1 MHIYIKGGKHMRLS
15 RAPILTSKNRLDSNE
30 MLSQQIL
37 FQSGQVKRYGAG
49 IFGKNHFLVRAQAN
63 IENLIREVLDRYDC
77 IEIALPVLQPTAL
90 WELSGRLE
98 TYRDSGELFVCYTAN
113 GDYCVAP
120 TAEEAVIEFVRDYIK
135 SYKDLPVTVYQIAL
149 KFRNEIRS
157 RGGMLRTKE
166 FTMMDAY
173 SFHVSE
179 ECLQQEYN
187 NIRKAYLEIFQKLDL
202 DVIPVGAVN
211 GQMGG
216 DFSEEFMLL
225 AEKGGE
231 TILTNED
238 NSLAFNTEILE
249 SDSASSYLKN
259 FGIHSVSQLVEKR
272 CIEVGHIFQLGQRY
286 SIPMNATVK
295 DKNNQDIPYYMGC
308 YGIGTSRTLATIC
321 EANCDEKGLYWP
333 KEIAPYRL
341 MIVYT
346 SDKKE
351 LAFQLYHTLLDSHL
365 PVIIDDRNN
374 LRLGSKIKDWEL
386 FGIPYLLI
394 IGNNTHGDCFELE
407 SRKDSS
413 KRLIS
418 LTELLKILS

>member
-1 MHIYIKGGKHMRLS
+1 MRLS
-15 RAPILTSKNRLDSNE
+15 RAPILTSKNRLKSDE

-37 FQSGQVKRYGAG
+37 FQSGQIKRYGAG

-63 IENLIREVLDRYDC
+63 IENLIREVLDKYDC
-77 IEIALPVLQPTAL
+77 IEIALPIIQPIAL

-98 TYRDSGELFVCYTAN
+98 TYRSSGELFICYTDN
-113 GDYCVAP
+113 GDFCVAP

-173 SFHVSE
+173 SFHASE

-187 NIRKAYLEIFQKLDL
+187 NIRKAYLEIFQKLNL
-202 DVIPVGAVN
+202 NVIPVGALN

-216 DFSEEFMLL
+216 DFSEEFMFLC
-225 AEKGGE
+225 EKGGE
-231 TILTNED
+231 TILTTED
-238 NSLAFNTEILE
+238 NSLAFNAEILE
-249 SDSASSYLKN
+249 LENASSYLKK
-259 FGIHSVSQLVEKR
+259 FGIHDTSQLIKKR

-286 SIPMNATVK
+286 TIPMKATVK
-295 DKNNQDIPYYMGC
+295 DANNKDIPYYMGC

-321 EANCDEKGLYWP
+321 EANCDAKGLYWP
-333 KEIAPYRL
+333 KEIAPYKL
-341 MIVYT
+341 MIIYKH
-346 SDKKE
+346 DKE
-351 LAFQLYHTLLDSHL
+351 MLASQLYDSLLAAHIS
-365 PVIIDDRNN
+365 VILDDRKN
-374 LRLGSKIKDWEL
+374 LQIGAKIKDWEL

-394 IGNNTHGDCFELE
+394 IGDKTSDDCFELE
-407 SRKDSS
+407 SRKDGS
-413 KRLIS
+413 KYQMS
-418 LTELLKILS
+418 KSQLLDFLR